1 MEQKQDGIHPN
12 KIKEIYKFLGT
23 YILVFLFLFNCRGQ
37 EHHIIGE
44 KFRIED
50 YGKVTYNNGTKILD
64 SEILKKLFNEK
75 NHFFIEKGWQNIE
88 DNTSIIEF
96 SPIDKSKN
104 AFVEYDNKY
113 LFIIKDSILRDTL
126 KIKKDYYY
134 SICQLDKQ
142 NHKHGIAIGKYII
155 NNNDEFFEIHQV
167 YSVDNGKLK
176 KENLD
181 IKIYDCPAPTNYI
194 RNEEPNSYKFG
205 VLNGKKLERFWY
217 QSISEKK
224 FNDKFNN
231 TLQDWEGVYLNSDD
245 KNLKTYQSIINK
257 VGWFKLK
264 ITTHEIL
271 FSADTRMRD
280 DYPQSDPGGVYIKKK
295 CDYYILPNENTIEIY
310 SKKYDDP
317 NSGPVSIRGN
327 KKDLLIT
334 LYKKDKVF
342 HGTSNVIEDSEQYDN
357 SARIK
362 SNSPYQFY
370 KFSLEEDK
378 D

>member
-1 MEQKQDGIHPN
+1 MVQKQDGTPKK

-23 YILVFLFLFNCRGQ
+23 YILIFLFLFNCKGQ

-50 YGKVTYNNGTKILD
+50 YGKVTYNNGVKILD
-64 SEILKKLFNEK
+64 SEIFKKLFNEK
-75 NHFFIEKGWQNIE
+75 KHFFIEKGWQNIE
-88 DNTSIIEF
+88 GNTSIIEF

-104 AFVEYDNKY
+104 TFVEYDNKY

-142 NHKHGIAIGKYII
+142 NNKHGIAIGKYII

-176 KENLD
+176 NETLD

-194 RNEEPNSYKFG
+194 RDEEPNSYKFG
-205 VLNGKKLERFWY
+205 VLNGKKLDRFWY
-217 QSISEKK
+217 QNIAEKK
-224 FNDKFNN
+224 FNDNFSN
-231 TLQDWEGVYLNSDD
+231 TLQDWEGLYLNSDD
-245 KNLKTYQSIINK
+245 KKLKTYQSIIDK

-264 ITTHEIL
+264 ITAHEIL

-280 DYPQSDPGGVYIKKK
+280 DYPQTDPGGVYISNR
-295 CDYYILPNENTIEIY
+295 CNYYISNDNTIEIY
-310 SKKYDDP
+310 RKEYDDP
-317 NSGPVSIRGN
+317 NNTPVNIKG
-327 KKDLLIT
+327 KKEDLLIT
-334 LYKKDKVF
+334 LYKKDKEF
-342 HGTSNVIEDSEQYDN
+342 FGTSNVIKDSEQYDN

-362 SNSPYQFY
+362 SNTPYQFY
-370 KFSLEEDK
+370 KFSLEENK
-378 D
+378 N